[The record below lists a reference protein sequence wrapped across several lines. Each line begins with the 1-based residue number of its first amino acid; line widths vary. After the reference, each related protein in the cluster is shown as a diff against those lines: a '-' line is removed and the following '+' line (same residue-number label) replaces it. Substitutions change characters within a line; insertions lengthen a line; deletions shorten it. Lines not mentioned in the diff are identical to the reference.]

1 MLRIPK
7 PVRDGASMLERYL
20 LNRGRVETALLVR
33 AYRGIA
39 VAGGDEEATAYYR
52 DKYFK
57 KMEHITKAP
66 SKIIY
71 THIDDTSDF
80 DTYWPKLEEFID
92 VLTGDIHERLQRE
105 AMEDRARNFLRAASV
120 HTVMNMG
127 FTAEGVWYY
136 DSLGVEYFKFKDG
149 HSVRWN
155 DAVSYITYLKR
166 FEEFVTWNTTK

>member
-39 VAGGDEEATAYYR
+39 IAGGDEEATAYYR
-52 DKYFK
+52 IKSFK
-57 KMEHITKAP
+57 KLEHITGAP

-71 THIDDTSDF
+71 THIDDDSDF
-80 DTYWPKLEEFID
+80 DPYWIKLEEFIESRKED
-92 VLTGDIHERLQRE
+92 VYERMQRE

-136 DSLGVEYFKFKDG
+136 DALGVECFKFKDG
-149 HSVRWN
+149 SSVRWD
-155 DAVSYITYLKR
+155 DAVSYIAHLGR
-166 FEEFVTWNTTK
+166 FNEFITWNTTK